1 MFIKAGLPVL
11 QALLPHLQLDLKY
24 TGTAITIGE
33 GIVVQTFAVAMQS
46 EEKQEYL
53 QLLHGLRDK
62 INLKSNLNIRIV
74 LCVLIY
80 SYS

>member
-24 TGTAITIGE
+24 TGTAITIRE

-46 EEKQEYL
+46 EEKQEFL
-53 QLLHGLRDK
+53 LLHGD
-62 INLKSNLNIRIV
+62 
-74 LCVLIY
+74 
-80 SYS
+80 

>member
-33 GIVVQTFAVAMQS
+33 GVVVQTIAVAMQS

-53 QLLHGLRDK
+53 LLHGDK
-62 INLKSNLNIRIV
+62 INLKSNLK
-74 LCVLIY
+74 LEH
-80 SYS
+80 

>member
-24 TGTAITIGE
+24 TGTAITIRE

-62 INLKSNLNIRIV
+62 INLKSNLK
-74 LCVLIY
+74 LEH
-80 SYS
+80 